1 MITFNAK
8 YNPCDVP
15 MYLYRILY
23 WLKKVFYS
31 IPGGL
36 KLWECT
42 YDLATYL
49 DSSQL
54 SGKSVLDLGCGIGL
68 LGILALRMNAETV
81 HFQDY
86 VCV

>member
-1 MITFNAK
+1 MIGIL
-8 YNPCDVP
+8 
-15 MYLYRILY
+15 LYYKR
-23 WLKKVFYS
+23 V
-31 IPGGL
+31 PGGL

-42 YDLATYL
+42 HDLATYL

-81 HFQDY
+81 YFQDY